1 MSEYE
6 TDIAVIGGGL
16 GGVAAALAAARAG
29 RRVVLCA
36 HADRLG
42 GQTTTQLVPALD
54 EHPHVETFGVSTSY
68 RLLRDLV
75 RAEYGGA
82 ANPGGGWVSRLCAEP
97 AAFER
102 ALETLLAPHAD
113 AGRLT
118 VLRGLTPHSAVRDG
132 DHLDAVVLTQ
142 ADGVRVTVQA
152 EVFCDA
158 TESGDLLP
166 LAGADWVCGS
176 EGTDAYGE
184 TLALPGG
191 PRPDAVQSC
200 TVGFVVEHREGED
213 HTGPEPEDYAVLRD
227 SQPFTLDIA
236 GWDDRVHRY
245 RMFTEGPDGHPPFWT
260 YRRLRSGALL
270 GGDDIALINWAGN
283 DYAGTS
289 ALDDPVGAYARAKRL
304 SAAFLH
310 WLRTEVPRDQGSGTG
325 YPGLMLR
332 PDVTGTPDG
341 FAAEAY
347 LRESRRLRTGR
358 VVRERDLL
366 PMPGQARAATMP
378 DSVGLASYHMDL
390 HARIGHPT
398 SAYAPTAPFQVP
410 LSALV
415 ALTPSNLVAA
425 AKNLGAT
432 QIAASAYRVHHGE
445 WAVGEAA
452 GALAAH
458 CIARSLAPGA
468 VVADRRET
476 SRLQRSLAAEGVPL
490 AWLRD
495 VPLDADFAVAAH
507 LLAAADGLAGRRRA
521 ELDVRPH
528 DPTTDQDR
536 AALRAAAERLVGGAL
551 GDAPEESDGSW
562 AACVKALGTALDRHL
577 AVTEQPA

>member
-1 MSEYE
+1 MREFE

-42 GQTTTQLVPALD
+42 GQVTTQLVPALD
-54 EHPHVETFGVSTSY
+54 EHPHVETFGISTSY

-75 RAEYGGA
+75 RAQYGGVS
-82 ANPGGGWVSRLCAEP
+82 NPGEGWVSRLCAEP
-97 AAFER
+97 VAFER
-102 ALETLLAPHAD
+102 AVETLLAPYSD

-118 VLRGLTPHSAVRDG
+118 VLRGLTPHSAAREG
-132 DHLDAVVLTQ
+132 DRLDAVVLTQ
-142 ADGVRVTVQA
+142 ADGVRVTVRA

-158 TESGDLLP
+158 TDSGDLLP
-166 LAGADWVCGS
+166 LAGAHWVCGS

-184 TLALPGG
+184 SLALPGG
-191 PRPDAVQSC
+191 PRPGAVQSC

-213 HTGPEPEDYAVLRD
+213 HTGPEPEDYALLRD

-236 GWDDRVHRY
+236 GWDNRIHRY
-245 RMFTEGPDGHPPFWT
+245 RMFTEGSDGHPPFWT
-260 YRRLRSGALL
+260 YRRLRSGGLL
-270 GGDDIALINWAGN
+270 GGGDVALINWAGN

-289 ALDDPVGAYARAKRL
+289 ALDDPEDAYARAKRL

-310 WLRTEVPRDQGSGTG
+310 WLRTEAPRDIGSGTG

-332 PDVTGTPDG
+332 PDVAGTPDG
-341 FAAEAY
+341 FAAEPY

-358 VVRERDLL
+358 VVREQDLI
-366 PMPGQARAATMP
+366 PVPGQARAATMP

-390 HARIGHPT
+390 HHRIGHPT

-415 ALTPSNLVAA
+415 ATAPSNLLAA
-425 AKNLGAT
+425 AKNLGTT
-432 QIAASAYRVHHGE
+432 QIAAAAYRVHHGE

-458 CIARSLAPGA
+458 CVVHSLTPGA
-468 VVADRRET
+468 VAADRRET
-476 SRLQRSLAAEGVPL
+476 TRLQWNLASHGVPL

-495 VPLDADFAVAAH
+495 VPSDAHFSVSAH
-507 LLAAADGLAGRRRA
+507 LLAAAGGLTGRRCA

-528 DPTTDQDR
+528 DPVTDPDR
-536 AALRAAAERLVGGAL
+536 AGLLAAAERLAGGSL
-551 GDAPEESDGSW
+551 GDVPEESDSSW
-562 AACVKALGTALDRHL
+562 AACVHALGTALDRHL
-577 AVTEQPA
+577 AITGRPA